1 MADGLEGLAAC
12 RQSSPSS
19 YYELELLLMKKKND
33 PFFVKGKKQR
43 DAREARLE
51 KQRSYAKDRFDH
63 RRLADLNYL
72 RWKLRVN
79 EAD

>member
-1 MADGLEGLAAC
+1 
-12 RQSSPSS
+12 
-19 YYELELLLMKKKND
+19 MKKKND